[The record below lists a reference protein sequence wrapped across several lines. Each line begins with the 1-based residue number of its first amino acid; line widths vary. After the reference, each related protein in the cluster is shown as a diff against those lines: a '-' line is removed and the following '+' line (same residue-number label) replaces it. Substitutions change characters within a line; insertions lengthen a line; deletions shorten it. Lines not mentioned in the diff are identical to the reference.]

1 MAGSSRVGRRW
12 ESILSSGELPGES
25 DIRRGQRRIVVGYL
39 FVVAVVRLLFA
50 ALLLDAGDVLIG
62 GGLFALAVFNLLALV
77 LLRYRSGW
85 FTGIVVAALAVQ
97 LVHPLYETVA
107 QGGFVPSGMVIV
119 YGLMSVLGALIVFGV
134 GWARYWFWAYLV
146 TLVLSV
152 WGSSV
157 IEAVGPGQ
165 ADDSGIALN
174 LIAAASLIYAGMAY
188 FVRQRDR
195 FQRESDDLLHN
206 ILPIGIA
213 KRLKSGDYPIA
224 DHYTSV
230 SVLFADIVDFTSI
243 AANLTPSETIDLLNE
258 VFATFDGFVEELGL
272 EKIKTVG
279 DEYMVAAGVPEE
291 TLEHAHAIAELA
303 LRIRDYTKSFEF
315 DGRKIRMRIG
325 INSGPL
331 AAGVVGTH
339 KFSYDVWGD
348 TVNGASRMESEGIPG
363 AIQVTQSTY
372 DLIRDRFV
380 CEPRGIIPVKGKEDM
395 NTYLL
400 QSRKTDSPTP
410 AFKP

>member
-12 ESILSSGELPGES
+12 ESILSSGEMSGES

-62 GGLFALAVFNLLALV
+62 GGLAALAVFNLLALL
-77 LLRYRSGW
+77 LLRFRPGW
-85 FTGIVVAALAVQ
+85 FAGIVVAALGVQ

-119 YGLMSVLGALIVFGV
+119 YGLMAVLGALIVFGV
-134 GWARYWFWAYLV
+134 RWARYWFWAYLV
-146 TLVLSV
+146 TLLLAVLAP
-152 WGSSV
+152 
-157 IEAVGPGQ
+157 AVFDAVEPGQ

-206 ILPIGIA
+206 ILPAGIA
-213 KRLKSGDYPIA
+213 KRLKRGDYPIA
-224 DHYTSV
+224 DHYASV
-230 SVLFADIVDFTSI
+230 SVLFADIVDFTPIS
-243 AANLTPSETIDLLNE
+243 AELTPKETISLLNE
-258 VFATFDGFVEELGL
+258 VFATFDGYVDELGL

-291 TLEHAHAIAELA
+291 NPDHAHAISELA
-303 LRIRDYTKSFEF
+303 IRIRDYTETHEFE
-315 DGRKIRMRIG
+315 GTRIVMRIG

-363 AIQVTQSTY
+363 AIQLTQSTY
-372 DLIRDRFV
+372 ELIRDRFV
-380 CEPRGIIPVKGKEDM
+380 CEPRGIIPIKGKEDM
-395 NTYLL
+395 RTYLL
-400 QSRKTDSPTP
+400 LARKSP
-410 AFKP
+410 ALEVESS